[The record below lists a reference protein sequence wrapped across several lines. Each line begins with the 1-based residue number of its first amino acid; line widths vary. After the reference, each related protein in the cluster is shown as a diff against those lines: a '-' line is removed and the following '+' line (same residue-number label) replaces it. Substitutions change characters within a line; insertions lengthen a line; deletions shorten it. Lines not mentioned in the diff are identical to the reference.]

1 MTENE
6 FCIEAKKR
14 GLTDDNI
21 RMALENYYLIKKEM
35 PSLELDEMIIE
46 KALQTQE
53 RINNETDDFVSLD

>member
-21 RMALENYYLIKKEM
+21 RMAIDNYNLIKKEI
-35 PSLELDEMIIE
+35 PDLVLNEMIIE
-46 KALQTQE
+46 QTLKTQE
-53 RINNETDDFVSLD
+53 RIDNESDDFVSLD